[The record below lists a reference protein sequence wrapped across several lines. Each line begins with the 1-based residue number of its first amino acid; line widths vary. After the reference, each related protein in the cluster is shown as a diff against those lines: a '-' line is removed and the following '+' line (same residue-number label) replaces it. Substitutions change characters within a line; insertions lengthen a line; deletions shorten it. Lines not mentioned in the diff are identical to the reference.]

1 MGAARN
7 ERGDSVS
14 ESEPGK
20 AQSGTVR
27 GEDEVVALCSE
38 LIRIDTSNY
47 GDHSGPGERA
57 AAEYMAEKL
66 AEVGLEPRIFESH
79 QGRASTVAR
88 IEGEDRSRPALL
100 IHGHTDVVPA
110 NADDWAVHPFSGEIA
125 EDCVWGRGA
134 IDMKDMD
141 AMTLAVV
148 RDRLRT
154 GRKPPRDI
162 VLAFVA
168 DEEAGGTYGA
178 RYLVDKHPELFEGV
192 TEAIG
197 EVGGFSLTIPH
208 RDGGDK
214 RLYLIETAE
223 KGMQWMRLTARG
235 RAGHGS
241 FVHDENAVTT
251 LAGAVARLG
260 GHRFPLVL
268 TDPVAQFLTAVGE
281 ETGHAFD
288 PDSPDLDG
296 TIAKL
301 GPIGRIVGA
310 TMRDSANPTMLK
322 AGYKANVIPATAE
335 AVVDCRVLPGR
346 QAAFEAT
353 IDELIGP
360 DVTREW
366 ITELPSY
373 ETTFDGELVDAMNA
387 ALLSADPQ
395 ARIVPYML
403 SGGTDA
409 KHFARLD
416 IRCFGFIPLRLPP
429 ELDFAA
435 LFHGVDERVPVES
448 LTFGTQVLE
457 HFLLHC

>member
-1 MGAARN
+1 MVTVT
-7 ERGDSVS
+7 DSPQPS
-14 ESEPGK
+14 
-20 AQSGTVR
+20 
-27 GEDEVVALCSE
+27 DEVVELVSA
-38 LIRIDTSNY
+38 LIRFDTSNTGELETTAGEEECARWVAQQLEDVGY
-47 GDHSGPGERA
+47 QCEYVESGAPGRGNVFTRLRGA
-57 AAEYMAEKL
+57 D
-66 AEVGLEPRIFESH
+66 P
-79 QGRASTVAR
+79 GR
-88 IEGEDRSRPALL
+88 GALL
-100 IHGHTDVVPA
+100 VHGHLDVVPA
-110 NADDWAVHPFSGEIA
+110 EAPDWSVHPFSGA
-125 EDCVWGRGA
+125 VKDGYVWGRGA
-134 IDMKDMD
+134 IDMKNMIG
-141 AMTLAVV
+141 MMIAVARYLKRSGIV
-148 RDRLRT
+148 
-154 GRKPPRDI
+154 PPRDL
-162 VLAFVA
+162 VFAFVA
-168 DEEAGGTYGA
+168 DEEAGGKYGCQW
-178 RYLVDKHPELFEGV
+178 LVENRPDLFEGV

-409 KHFARLD
+409 KHFARLG